1 MPRPVCADC
10 KIEFRCLKNDIV
22 AEQLADFGSYRLWAA
37 DLWICP
43 DCGHKIIVGFGKEP
57 IAERHEASYD
67 DRLHSIAEHKLTKM
81 QFKER

>member
-1 MPRPVCADC
+1 VCVGC

-22 AEQLADFGSYRLWAA
+22 AEQLADFGSYRLWSA

-43 DCGHKIIVGFGKEP
+43 DCGHKIISGFGKGP
-57 IAERHEASYD
+57 IAEHYQSNYD
-67 DRLHSIAEHKLTKM
+67 DVLAQILANKLTKI